1 LLIAVRQFAA
11 QSSEPAS
18 RPKGP
23 IVAVSVPAYG
33 PTRTFAGSRPVLAD
47 RLPKSLTGDAVVVIG
62 VAAFMSLV
70 AQVSF
75 KLPNNPVPITGQT
88 FGVLLSAAAV
98 GPVRGLAGQL
108 LYVVL
113 GWIGLPV
120 FAGGSHGWSVIH
132 SGTGGYLVG
141 FLLATLLI
149 GWQARH
155 GVDRRVDTLAGSFLL
170 ATALIY
176 VPGVWWLA
184 HVYHWSYPV
193 AIAKGAAP
201 FILGDLLKA
210 LAAGALIPVVW
221 KLVGDRKKS
230 W

>member
-1 LLIAVRQFAA
+1 LVTT
-11 QSSEPAS
+11 
-18 RPKGP
+18 
-23 IVAVSVPAYG
+23 SVPAYG
-33 PTRTFAGSRPVLAD
+33 PNSSFAIRRPVLAD
-47 RLPKSLTGDAVVVIG
+47 RLPRSLARDLVLVVG
-62 VAAFMSLV
+62 VAAFMSLL

-98 GPVRGLAGQL
+98 GPLRGLAGQL
-108 LYVVL
+108 LYVAI
-113 GWIGLPV
+113 GWAGLPV
-120 FAGGSHGWSVIH
+120 FAGGAHGWAQIH
-132 SGTGGYLVG
+132 GGTGGYFVG
-141 FLLATLLI
+141 FLLATLLV

-155 GVDRRVDTLAGSFLL
+155 GLDRRVDTLAGSFLL

-184 HVYHWSYPV
+184 HLYHWSYTV

-210 LAAGALIPVVW
+210 LAAGALLPAAW
-221 KLVGDRKKS
+221 KLVGDRKRL
-230 W
+230 

>member
-1 LLIAVRQFAA
+1 MTA
-11 QSSEPAS
+11 
-18 RPKGP
+18 
-23 IVAVSVPAYG
+23 SVPAYG
-33 PTRTFAGSRPVLAD
+33 SSSTFTLRRPVLAD
-47 RLPKSLTGDAVVVIG
+47 RLPKSLVRDVALVVG

-98 GPVRGLAGQL
+98 GPLRGLAGQL
-108 LYVVL
+108 LYIVI
-113 GWIGLPV
+113 GWAGLPV
-120 FAGGSHGWSVIH
+120 FAGGTHGWAVLRGGS
-132 SGTGGYLVG
+132 GGYFVG
-141 FLLATLLI
+141 FVLATLLV

-170 ATALIY
+170 ASALIY

-184 HVYHWSYPV
+184 HVYHWSYTK
-193 AIAKGAAP
+193 AITTGVSP

-210 LAAGALIPVVW
+210 LAAGALLPAAW
-221 KLVGDRKKS
+221 KLVGDGKRR
-230 W
+230 

>member
-1 LLIAVRQFAA
+1 LLIVVREFAA
-11 QSSEPAS
+11 QHRGPAS

-23 IVAVSVPAYG
+23 TVAISVPAYG

-47 RLPKSLTGDAVVVIG
+47 RLPKGLVADAVVVIG
-62 VAAFMSLV
+62 VAALMSLV
-70 AQVSF
+70 AQLSF
-75 KLPNNPVPITGQT
+75 KLPNNPVPVTGQT

-98 GPVRGLAGQL
+98 GPVRGLGGQL
-108 LYVVL
+108 LYVLL

-120 FAGGSHGWSVIH
+120 FAHGTHGWTVIH
-132 SGTGGYLVG
+132 GATGGYFVG

-155 GVDRRVDTLAGSFLL
+155 GIDRRIDTLAGSFLL
-170 ATALIY
+170 GTALIY
-176 VPGVWWLA
+176 VPAVWWLA
-184 HVYHWSYPV
+184 HLYHWSYTE

-210 LAAGALIPVVW
+210 LAAGALIPAAW

>member
-1 LLIAVRQFAA
+1 LLIAVRSARANQ
-11 QSSEPAS
+11 
-18 RPKGP
+18 PKGP

-33 PTRTFAGSRPVLAD
+33 PTRTFAGSRPVLVD
-47 RLPKSLTGDAVVVIG
+47 RVARSLTSDAVIVVG
-62 VAAFMSLV
+62 VAALMSLV

-75 KLPNNPVPITGQT
+75 RLPNNPVPVTGQT

-120 FAGGSHGWSVIH
+120 FADGTHGWSVIH
-132 SGTGGYLVG
+132 GATGGYLVG
-141 FLLATLLI
+141 FLFATALI

-155 GVDRRVDTLAGSFLL
+155 GVDRRFDTLAGSFLL

-176 VPGVWWLA
+176 LPGVWWLA
-184 HVYHWSYPV
+184 HVAHLSYTA
-193 AIAKGAAP
+193 AIAAGAAP

-210 LAAGALIPVVW
+210 LAAGSLVPAAW